1 MKHKN
6 PRKWYYSTNNNT
18 FFLYVHVISKNTIM
32 LLFQRTHVVI
42 AKKNFKKDNVE
53 IFFHLFVPNILT

>member
-42 AKKNFKKDNVE
+42 AKKTSKVTT
-53 IFFHLFVPNILT
+53 L